1 MSPKENRYRR
11 LLALYP
17 GDFRREYAEEM
28 LGVLMADPRP
38 ARSHAAN
45 LVAGAVAARF
55 RETLGDVAWRRAARV
70 VQLFG
75 AILLCSLSV
84 RRLVMTGAVPLF
96 DPAGYVPPLPIVDL
110 VRAGAWAAL
119 VVAAFAG
126 WRWLGVTAA
135 LVGLGG
141 EIVAPIPQY
150 AETPATFLHAYWII
164 VSAAVVLAAS
174 VVSARGVRPR
184 GLPMVAAA
192 GVLLVANGFTPWSLG
207 GPYVSGLS
215 LEYSGGSHLF
225 RLVPVVAA
233 VLLVVAA
240 VARLE
245 APVRRRVVAC
255 AVPVLGAF
263 PLVSWGFGGFEEF
276 NMRHPESLRV
286 LGPGQWITLGL
297 IPVLA
302 FGVAAWLN
310 MRLERTRAVSGDRV
324 PEM

>member
-1 MSPKENRYRR
+1 MSPKEIRYRR

-17 GDFRREYAEEM
+17 SEFRREYADEM

-38 ARSHAAN
+38 ARSHAVD
-45 LVAGAVAARF
+45 LVAGAFAARF
-55 RETLGDVAWRRAARV
+55 RETLGDVAWRRAARA

-84 RRLVMTGAVPLF
+84 RRLVTGGAMAVF
-96 DPAGYVPPLPIVDL
+96 DPAHAVPPIPVVDL
-110 VRAGAWAAL
+110 IRGAAWAAA
-119 VVAAFAG
+119 VAAAFAG
-126 WRWLGVTAA
+126 WRWLGVVAA

-164 VSAAVVLAAS
+164 VSAAVVFAAS
-174 VVSARGVRPR
+174 AVPARGSRPR
-184 GLPMVAAA
+184 GLPIVAAA
-192 GVLLVANGFTPWSLG
+192 GVLLVGNGLTPWSLG
-207 GPYVSGLS
+207 GPYVSGWRLP
-215 LEYSGGSHLF
+215 GPDGPHLF
-225 RLVPVVAA
+225 RLVPLLGAGL
-233 VLLVVAA
+233 LLVWA
-240 VARLE
+240 VTRLE
-245 APVRRRVVAC
+245 PSVRRRVVAC

-276 NMRHPESLRV
+276 NMRHPENLRL
-286 LGPGQWITLGL
+286 LGPAQWAGLVL

-310 MRLERTRAVSGDRV
+310 MRLEQTRAVSGSEA